1 MERLKDIAEA
11 MKTEAAGETG
21 KAWRPLERGL
31 YLKLWRDGL
40 EWVLSLTRQGVK
52 PSDLELSI
60 CRAAFGVPIEA
71 EVETE
76 EVPPFYIRRVR
87 WLGVSQAELFDAPV
101 PPAIFRD

>member
-1 MERLKDIAEA
+1 MEKLAAIAEA

-31 YLKLWRDGL
+31 YLKLRRDGL
-40 EWVLSLTRQGVK
+40 EWVLSLTRLGVK

-60 CRAAFGVPIEA
+60 CRQAFGAPEGAEI
-71 EVETE
+71 EVEE
-76 EVPPFYIRRVR
+76 IPPFYVRRVR

-101 PPAIFRD
+101 TPAIFRD